1 MFCSNCGAKLAD
13 GTSFCPSCGTPVKQ
27 NTSGS
32 NAYSQNPANNTAP
45 VYSYNN
51 YHSNY
56 SYNNAPGHANVPNAS
71 QNPVFGILKTLGSS
85 PLFIVCASL
94 FTLSLLLSFWYAVG
108 GQNQLINSIYRIAD
122 QLGVSYYLW
131 SYFEQIRF
139 AINGYA
145 VVALIP
151 SILVAVGLWLT
162 FASAHNKYQ
171 PSVKTAG
178 LTMIKVINCI
188 NLVWSCIVL
197 AAVEIIGI
205 VALVGTVAASNNSYD
220 SYYGY
225 YSYSNSYIIGFI
237 VGFMIGFAAVFAF
250 EIVFLA
256 KINKT
261 INSMKNAA
269 VNGNVKSLA
278 SSYVA
283 VILIISAVF
292 SLIGAVATL
301 YAPIAA
307 LQAVV
312 ACAMNI
318 CFAVLI
324 FSYNGKMR
332 QFYNTQQN
340 TYVYAPRTYNQY
352 AQNPVQP
359 MYNNPVQTAPVT
371 PSPEPQNV
379 PVQQSTQSTQTADA
393 AQNPSQE
400 PQNDGGNETSAE

>member
-13 GTSFCPSCGTPVKQ
+13 GSSFCPNCGTPVKQ
-27 NTSGS
+27 NTPNS
-32 NAYSQNPANNTAP
+32 NVYSQNSANNNAP
-45 VYSYNN
+45 VYSYN
-51 YHSNY
+51 HHAGY
-56 SYNNAPGHANVPNAS
+56 SYNSAPQHANVPDP
-71 QNPVFGILKTLGSS
+71 QHNPVLGILKKIGSS

-178 LTMIKVINCI
+178 LTIIKVINCI

-197 AAVEIIGI
+197 AAVEIVGI
-205 VALVGTVAASNNSYD
+205 IALIAVSAASDNSYD

-225 YSYSNSYIIGFI
+225 YSHSNAYALGFV
-237 VGFMIGFAAVFAF
+237 VGLMLTFAVAFAF
-250 EIVFLA
+250 EIIFLA

-269 VNGNVKSLA
+269 VNGYVKSLA

-292 SLIGAVATL
+292 SLIGAVAAL
-301 YAPIAA
+301 YDPFVA

-324 FSYNGKMR
+324 FSYNGQMR
-332 QFYNTQQN
+332 QFYNKQQN
-340 TYVYAPRTYNQY
+340 TYVYASQTYNQY
-352 AQNPVQP
+352 EQNPVQP
-359 MYNNPVQTAPVT
+359 AYNNPVQTAPVT
-371 PSPEPQNV
+371 PSPAPQNV

>member
-13 GTSFCPSCGTPVKQ
+13 GSSFCPNCGTPVKQ

-108 GQNQLINSIYRIAD
+108 GQNQLVNSIYRIAD

-178 LTMIKVINCI
+178 LTIIKVINCI

-197 AAVEIIGI
+197 AAVEIVGI
-205 VALVGTVAASNNSYD
+205 IALIAVSAASDNSYD

-225 YSYSNSYIIGFI
+225 YSHSNAYALGFV
-237 VGFMIGFAAVFAF
+237 VGLMLTFAVAFAF
-250 EIVFLA
+250 EIIFLA

-269 VNGNVKSLA
+269 VNGYVKSLA

-292 SLIGAVATL
+292 SLIGAVAAL
-301 YAPIAA
+301 YDPFVA

-324 FSYNGKMR
+324 FSYNGQMR
-332 QFYNTQQN
+332 QFYNKQQN
-340 TYVYAPRTYNQY
+340 TYVYASQTYNQY
-352 AQNPVQP
+352 EQNPAQP
-359 MYNNPVQTAPVT
+359 AYNNPVQTAPVT
-371 PSPEPQNV
+371 PSPAPQNV
-379 PVQQSTQSTQTADA
+379 PVQQDR
-393 AQNPSQE
+393 
-400 PQNDGGNETSAE
+400 NDSGNETSAE

>member
-13 GTSFCPSCGTPVKQ
+13 GSSFCPNCGTPVKQ
-27 NTSGS
+27 NTTNS
-32 NAYSQNPANNTAP
+32 NVYSQNSANNNAP
-45 VYSYNN
+45 VYSYN
-51 YHSNY
+51 HHAGY
-56 SYNNAPGHANVPNAS
+56 SYNSAPQHANVPDP
-71 QNPVFGILKTLGSS
+71 QHNPVLGILKKIGSS

-94 FTLSLLLSFWYAVG
+94 FTLSLLLSFRYAVG
-108 GQNQLINSIYRIAD
+108 GQNQIINSIYRIAE
-122 QLGVSYYLW
+122 QFGVSYYLW
-131 SYFEQIRF
+131 DYWEPIRF

-145 VVALIP
+145 LIALIP
-151 SILVAVGLWLT
+151 SILVAIGLWLT

-178 LTMIKVINCI
+178 LTIIKVINCI

-197 AAVEIIGI
+197 AAVEIVGI
-205 VALVGTVAASNNSYD
+205 IALIAVSAANDNSYD

-225 YSYSNSYIIGFI
+225 YSHGY
-237 VGFMIGFAAVFAF
+237 
-250 EIVFLA
+250 
-256 KINKT
+256 
-261 INSMKNAA
+261 
-269 VNGNVKSLA
+269 VKSLA

-292 SLIGAVATL
+292 SLIGAVAAL
-301 YAPIAA
+301 YDPFVA

-324 FSYNGKMR
+324 FSYNGQMR
-332 QFYNTQQN
+332 QFYNKQQN
-340 TYVYAPRTYNQY
+340 TYVYASQTYNQY
-352 AQNPVQP
+352 EQNPAQP
-359 MYNNPVQTAPVT
+359 AYNNPVQTAPAT
-371 PSPEPQNV
+371 HSTAPQNV

>member
-27 NTSGS
+27 NTPGS
-32 NAYSQNPANNTAP
+32 NAYSQNPANNNTTPA
-45 VYSYNN
+45 YSYN
-51 YHSNY
+51 YHSSY
-56 SYNNAPGHANVPNAS
+56 SYNRAPGHANVPNTS

-108 GQNQLINSIYRIAD
+108 GQNQIVDSIYRIAD

-131 SYFEQIRF
+131 NYYQQMRF

-151 SILVAVGLWLT
+151 SILVAVGLWMT
-162 FASAHNKYQ
+162 FASAHNKYE

-225 YSYSNSYIIGFI
+225 YSYSNSYTIGFI
-237 VGFMIGFAAVFAF
+237 VGVMITFAVAFAF

-269 VNGNVKSLA
+269 VNGNVKLLA

-292 SLIGAVATL
+292 SLIGAIATL
-301 YAPIAA
+301 YAPLAA

-340 TYVYAPRTYNQY
+340 TYVYAPQTYNQY
-352 AQNPVQP
+352 AQNPAQP
-359 MYNNPVQTAPVT
+359 AYNNPVQTAPAA
-371 PSPEPQNV
+371 PSQAPQNV
-379 PVQQSTQSTQTADA
+379 PAQQGTQTADTA
-393 AQNPSQE
+393 LQE
-400 PQNDGGNETSAE
+400 PQDRNDSGNETSAE